1 MRKSKKEGETEA
13 GGMEKHRRI
22 STPFYRGLS
31 PREDN
36 YQAHS
41 HMGIRGQQQDSNL
54 GQLDS
59 DLCFF
64 SL

>member
-1 MRKSKKEGETEA
+1 
-13 GGMEKHRRI
+13 MEKHRRI

-36 YQAHS
+36 YEVHS
-41 HMGIRGQQQDSNL
+41 RMAIRRQQQDSNL

-64 SL
+64 SLEQT